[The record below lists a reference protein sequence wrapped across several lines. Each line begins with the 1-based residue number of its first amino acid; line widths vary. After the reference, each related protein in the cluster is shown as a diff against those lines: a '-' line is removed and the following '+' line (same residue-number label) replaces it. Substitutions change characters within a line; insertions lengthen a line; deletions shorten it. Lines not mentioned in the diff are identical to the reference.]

1 MLMDRAEVCNQDNEK
16 IEWYRIVVQLIEYS
30 VHDMTFCKRCM
41 QDMGLDQQD
50 SLSTQSI
57 DHLSW

>member
-1 MLMDRAEVCNQDNEK
+1 MLTDRAEVCNQDNEE
-16 IEWYRIVVQLIEYS
+16 IEWYRIVVKLIEYS
-30 VHDMTFCKRCM
+30 VHDMTFCNRCM
-41 QDMGLDQQD
+41 QGMGLDQEG